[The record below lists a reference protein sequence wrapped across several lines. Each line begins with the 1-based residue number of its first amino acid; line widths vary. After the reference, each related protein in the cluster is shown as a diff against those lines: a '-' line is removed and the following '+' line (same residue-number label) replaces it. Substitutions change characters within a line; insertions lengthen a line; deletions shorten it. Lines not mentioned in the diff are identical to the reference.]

1 MKTMGGD
8 MKAKRPVAGDIGR
21 VVLGTAA
28 ILLIPLVAM
37 QFDAGVNWSP
47 ADFALMGALIAATGM
62 MFVVVARN
70 VANRSHR
77 LLLGVG
83 LVLALALVWV
93 ELAVGVFGT
102 PFAGS

>member
-1 MKTMGGD
+1 MRTMSGD
-8 MKAKRPVAGDIGR
+8 MKPKRPVAKDLGM
-21 VVLGTAA
+21 VLLGTAA

-37 QFDAGVNWSP
+37 QFTSEVNWSA
-47 ADFALMGALIAATGM
+47 ADFVLMGALIAATGT

-70 VANRSHR
+70 VVNSSHR

>member
-1 MKTMGGD
+1 MKTMSGD
-8 MKAKRPVAGDIGR
+8 MKTKRPVAGDIGR
-21 VVLGTAA
+21 VALGTAA

-37 QFDAGVNWSP
+37 QFDSGVDWSP
-47 ADFALMGALIAATGM
+47 ADFALMGALIASTGM

-70 VANRSHR
+70 VVKRSHR

>member
-1 MKTMGGD
+1 MKTMSGD
-8 MKAKRPVAGDIGR
+8 MKTKRPVASDIGR
-21 VVLGTAA
+21 VLLGTAA

-37 QFDAGVNWSP
+37 QFDTGVNWSA
-47 ADFALMGALIAATGM
+47 ADFALMGALIGATGM
-62 MFVVVARN
+62 MYVVVARN
-70 VANRSHR
+70 VVSSSHR